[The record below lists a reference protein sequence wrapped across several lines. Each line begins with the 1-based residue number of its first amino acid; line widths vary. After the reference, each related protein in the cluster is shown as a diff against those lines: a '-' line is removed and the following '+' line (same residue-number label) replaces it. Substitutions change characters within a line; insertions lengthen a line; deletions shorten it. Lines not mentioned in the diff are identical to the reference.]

1 MSNRQPGTGLLRTN
15 HYARSGV
22 AMFSAIF
29 VMIVIGLLAV
39 QFHHMTR
46 QAQSTAFRFQAS
58 EIARQLAES
67 AMDEAFLYIYNQ
79 SEKSSGEFFTKLR
92 DRSGSIDCST
102 TSLDNLS
109 GKGVDVKID
118 LTKAEAATILNG
130 NKFDISAKARIID
143 FRSADP
149 DGRKYYDKEGV
160 GTLELKVSVTPK
172 TAFKKQIKS
181 ACHLTRHHDYKV
193 VSIVTRRNNSGQ
205 RSEYVHNYVLDYAL
219 FIRNGQREF
228 DTTLGL
234 SLNPEKQQFV
244 VDQTGLTNSN
254 CGKIYLGNRTGK
266 YVFLN
271 IEPAR
276 KDFLPAPVEKKKIVQ
291 ASSDEVFK
299 LLPSF
304 YSTVKSEVKKKV
316 KDEGASLKSFSM
328 DGHKAF
334 FEYSRYPITNDALTV
349 KKNLQDFRD
358 ATLAGEAKA
367 ANKKALLDFFPG
379 VEFKPD
385 TLLSATLEGDIRQRF
400 FHFGYFYV
408 DLSSAY
414 IKIKAEKHGKSK
426 KFTINFPA
434 ATVNE
439 MKNELY
445 PCFDYDHFKD
455 VTGFKST
462 LDLEYLKQKFAQARP
477 ELLCDIHEKNRFLK
491 GSNNPLPTP
500 LFYHYQSPSSSED
513 PLGGS
518 IPFAHV
524 NLWTRRE
531 LTMELAEQFG
541 IYDSTANKLKLRGI
555 IQFKEAITLG
565 QTGSTLT
572 VEGQGIIIAP
582 GITIKSGI
590 TKADG
595 NAICVLAT
603 RGQVITV
610 DTDQLI
616 EASLVSIDL
625 GGTHTGYVK
634 ATKKLN
640 LKGALAVDMLRLDKW
655 APGVKH
661 TLRYDPAL
669 KPAQDLYQ
677 INLARWVSFQRMVEQ
692 DE

>member
-1 MSNRQPGTGLLRTN
+1 
-15 HYARSGV
+15 
-22 AMFSAIF
+22 
-29 VMIVIGLLAV
+29 
-39 QFHHMTR
+39 
-46 QAQSTAFRFQAS
+46 
-58 EIARQLAES
+58 
-67 AMDEAFLYIYNQ
+67 
-79 SEKSSGEFFTKLR
+79 
-92 DRSGSIDCST
+92 
-102 TSLDNLS
+102 
-109 GKGVDVKID
+109 
-118 LTKAEAATILNG
+118 
-130 NKFDISAKARIID
+130 
-143 FRSADP
+143 
-149 DGRKYYDKEGV
+149 
-160 GTLELKVSVTPK
+160 
-172 TAFKKQIKS
+172 
-181 ACHLTRHHDYKV
+181 
-193 VSIVTRRNNSGQ
+193 
-205 RSEYVHNYVLDYAL
+205 
-219 FIRNGQREF
+219 
-228 DTTLGL
+228 
-234 SLNPEKQQFV
+234 
-244 VDQTGLTNSN
+244 
-254 CGKIYLGNRTGK
+254 
-266 YVFLN
+266 
-271 IEPAR
+271 
-276 KDFLPAPVEKKKIVQ
+276 
-291 ASSDEVFK
+291 
-299 LLPSF
+299 
-304 YSTVKSEVKKKV
+304 
-316 KDEGASLKSFSM
+316 
-328 DGHKAF
+328 
-334 FEYSRYPITNDALTV
+334 
-349 KKNLQDFRD
+349 
-358 ATLAGEAKA
+358 
-367 ANKKALLDFFPG
+367 
-379 VEFKPD
+379 
-385 TLLSATLEGDIRQRF
+385 
-400 FHFGYFYV
+400 
-408 DLSSAY
+408 
-414 IKIKAEKHGKSK
+414 
-426 KFTINFPA
+426 
-434 ATVNE
+434 

-655 APGVKH
+655 APGVEH
-661 TLRYDPAL
+661 TVRYDPAL